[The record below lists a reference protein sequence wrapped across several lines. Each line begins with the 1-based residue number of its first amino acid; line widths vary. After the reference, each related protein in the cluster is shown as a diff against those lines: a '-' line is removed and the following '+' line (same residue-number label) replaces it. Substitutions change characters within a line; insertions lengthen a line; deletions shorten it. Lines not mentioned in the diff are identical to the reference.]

1 MEIPPDATDEA
12 EAVAAD
18 TPDAR
23 LVVVGRAKPPS
34 CGADDVDSTLLSLR
48 IVRQKSIREGLSAI
62 LARTAHFNVT
72 IRGIRPMSA
81 NSIAIAASAAALMQ
95 VSTALAQDLSSGR
108 WIDLTHPFNAE
119 SVYWP
124 TAEMFEKQT
133 VAEGPTEGGY
143 YYSAYNFSA
152 AEHGGTH
159 LDAPIHFAE
168 GANTADVIPV
178 EQMIGP
184 GFVIDVTAQAAEDVD
199 YRVSAAD
206 IEAFEQEH
214 GQIPEGGIVL
224 LNTGRAALYL
234 DREAYMGTAERG
246 AEAVAKLHF
255 PGLGVDAAELLV
267 QRGIGAVGIDTPS
280 IDHGQSTNFETH
292 VALMTNNVPAFEN
305 VDDMSEL
312 PPTGSTIVALP
323 MKIEGGSG
331 GPLRIVAW
339 LPE

>member
-1 MEIPPDATDEA
+1 
-12 EAVAAD
+12 
-18 TPDAR
+18 
-23 LVVVGRAKPPS
+23 
-34 CGADDVDSTLLSLR
+34 
-48 IVRQKSIREGLSAI
+48 
-62 LARTAHFNVT
+62 
-72 IRGIRPMSA
+72 MSA

-95 VSTALAQDLSSGR
+95 ISTALAQDLSSGR

-224 LNTGRAALYL
+224 LNTGRAGLYL

>member
-1 MEIPPDATDEA
+1 
-12 EAVAAD
+12 
-18 TPDAR
+18 
-23 LVVVGRAKPPS
+23 
-34 CGADDVDSTLLSLR
+34 
-48 IVRQKSIREGLSAI
+48 
-62 LARTAHFNVT
+62 
-72 IRGIRPMSA
+72 MSA

-95 VSTALAQDLSSGR
+95 ISTALAQDLSSGR

-168 GANTADVIPV
+168 GANTADVVPV

-184 GFVIDVTAQAAEDVD
+184 GFVIDVTAQAAENVD

-214 GQIPEGGIVL
+214 GQIPEGGIV
-224 LNTGRAALYL
+224 
-234 DREAYMGTAERG
+234 
-246 AEAVAKLHF
+246 
-255 PGLGVDAAELLV
+255 V
-267 QRGIGAVGIDTPS
+267 QRSTSTAKPTWVPPS
-280 IDHGQSTNFETH
+280 EALKPSPNSTSRAW
-292 VALMTNNVPAFEN
+292 ALMLRSCWSSA
-305 VDDMSEL
+305 
-312 PPTGSTIVALP
+312 GSVQ
-323 MKIEGGSG
+323 
-331 GPLRIVAW
+331 
-339 LPE
+339 